1 MLDKNS
7 RGQTYIAGYLTM
19 FTQIVY
25 STVIYI
31 GTRQI
36 PNYFY
41 KDHTNISAEVT
52 LILKNLVALIAPNKF
67 ATLF

>member
-1 MLDKNS
+1 
-7 RGQTYIAGYLTM
+7 M